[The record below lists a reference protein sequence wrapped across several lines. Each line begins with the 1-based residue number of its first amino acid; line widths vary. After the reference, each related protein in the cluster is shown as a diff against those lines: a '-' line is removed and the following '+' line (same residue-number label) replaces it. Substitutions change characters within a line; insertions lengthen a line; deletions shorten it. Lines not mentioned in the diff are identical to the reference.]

1 MAITA
6 KIAVC
11 AIRRSNDKKR
21 IALYRSFLPFD
32 GIVGGATIDISRDN
46 LISDVSAG
54 KQVVTVF
61 QKSGK
66 WELGAVV
73 RLTSAEYLRTDQDDI
88 AEDNL
93 GNLPEF

>member
-1 MAITA
+1 MAVTA
-6 KIAVC
+6 NIAVC

-21 IALYRSFLPFD
+21 IALYRSVLPVD
-32 GIVGGATIDISRDN
+32 GIFGRATIDISREN

-66 WELGAVV
+66 WVLVAVI
-73 RLTSAEYLRTDQDDI
+73 RLTSTGYLRTEQDDI
-88 AEDNL
+88 PEDNL
-93 GNLPEF
+93 GNLS